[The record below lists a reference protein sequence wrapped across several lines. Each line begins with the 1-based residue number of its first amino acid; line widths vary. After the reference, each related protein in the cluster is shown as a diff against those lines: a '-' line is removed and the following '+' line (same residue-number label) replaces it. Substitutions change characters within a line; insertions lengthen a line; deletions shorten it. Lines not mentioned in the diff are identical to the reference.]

1 MSTTK
6 CYRVMANMLMG
17 NVQSLR
23 GDKVKVLPDA
33 LRDGG
38 VALKGYGT
46 MLKGNEEALNN
57 NGCMLTD

>member
-1 MSTTK
+1 
-6 CYRVMANMLMG
+6 MANLLMG

-46 MLKGNEEALNN
+46 MLEGNEEALSN